1 MIYSEDKG
9 AIRPDD
15 IEHVI
20 VYRRNDEYAGWPF
33 NGGFWHFGNGE
44 LLVGFNRN
52 KCSYMS
58 PNDVRHSRIQMGDGQ
73 LVMMRSKDGEKHGPL
88 RIFKYL

>member
-9 AIRPDD
+9 AIRPDN

-20 VYRRNDEYAGWPF
+20 VYRKNDEYAGWPF

-44 LLVGFNRN
+44 LL
-52 KCSYMS
+52 
-58 PNDVRHSRIQMGDGQ
+58 
-73 LVMMRSKDGEKHGPL
+73 LVLTAINALICRL
-88 RIFKYL
+88 RMLDIVKYSWVMDN